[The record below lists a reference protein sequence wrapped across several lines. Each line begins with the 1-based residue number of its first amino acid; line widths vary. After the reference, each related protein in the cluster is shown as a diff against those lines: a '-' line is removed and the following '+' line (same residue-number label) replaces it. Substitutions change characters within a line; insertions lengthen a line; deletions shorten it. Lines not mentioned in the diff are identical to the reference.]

1 MKLNA
6 AAVLKDE
13 FVIKKQAEEL
23 INQLA
28 FLESGQGHI
37 SEFLRWQSSMKLNDL
52 KNDQERI
59 EMKKLMSKLS
69 YEEAIAARQNVA
81 EFKKMLAKQ
90 KQEETNKIMEEY
102 LEKERIE
109 SIKRNNQVKETLEDE
124 KKVKQIKE
132 QVKAVKKQIAQEVI
146 KESEKLQEQAYKEV
160 RILSKRKNWKLKD
173 MFF

>member
-1 MKLNA
+1 VKLNA

-160 RILSKRKNWKLKD
+160 RILSKRKN
-173 MFF
+173 